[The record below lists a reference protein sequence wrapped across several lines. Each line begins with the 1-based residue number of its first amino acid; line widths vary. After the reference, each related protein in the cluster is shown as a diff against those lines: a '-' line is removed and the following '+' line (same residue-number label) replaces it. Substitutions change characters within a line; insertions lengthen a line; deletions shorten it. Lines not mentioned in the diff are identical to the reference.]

1 VKRTRMDIVVALA
14 IGLTAGLLSGMLGIG
29 GGTVAVPGMV
39 LLLGTDQHA
48 AQGVALA
55 AMLLTAFVGASIHY
69 RQKNVNLRM
78 AMWIAPAAIGF
89 SALGA
94 WVAGLVEPEWLTRV
108 FAIALLAIGIR
119 MLFFARGGKFVGIG

>member
-1 VKRTRMDIVVALA
+1 MDIVIALA
-14 IGLTAGLLSGMLGIG
+14 IGLTAGVLSGMLGIG

-39 LLLGTDQHA
+39 LLLGTEQHT

-69 RQKNVNLRM
+69 HQKNVNLRM
-78 AMWIAPAAIGF
+78 AIWIAPAAIGF
-89 SALGA
+89 SVLGA
-94 WVAGLVEPEWLTRV
+94 WAAGLVAPEFLTRV

-119 MLFFARGGKFVGIG
+119 MLFFARGGKFVGTG

>member
-1 VKRTRMDIVVALA
+1 MDIVVALA
-14 IGLTAGLLSGMLGIG
+14 IGLTAGVLSGMLGIG

-39 LLLGTDQHA
+39 LLLGTEQHT

-55 AMLLTAFVGASIHY
+55 AMLLTAFVGASVHY

-78 AMWIAPAAIGF
+78 AIWIAPAAIGF
-89 SALGA
+89 SVLGA
-94 WVAGLVEPEWLTRV
+94 WAAGLVAPEWLTRV